1 MAGLKEIRK
10 RIQSVKNTQK
20 ITRAMKMVAA
30 SKLRKAQTAM
40 LNIRRYSDEMRHLA
54 GVLADK
60 VDCTHPLMIPHK
72 KVGTEALI
80 VVSGDRGLCG
90 SFNANVS
97 RHARRKADALQ
108 KEGVRPVLFFIG
120 RKGAETLRNHAAD
133 QDIRFVGLLGDLSF
147 DAMYDVVD
155 FLAQGYLSGDY
166 DRVTVVFNRFKS
178 AVAQEVAEEQLFPI
192 TENIFE
198 KHEIVRDGAER
209 DIVFEPSAAALADY
223 VVPRFAATELYHDLM
238 ESAASELSARMNSME
253 AATKNAAEMIGR
265 LVISYNKER
274 QNAITTEL
282 MEIVGGAEA
291 LKG

>member
-60 VDCTHPLMIPHK
+60 VDCVHPLMAPRK
-72 KVGTEALI
+72 NVRVEALI

-90 SFNANVS
+90 SFNANVA
-97 RHARRKADALQ
+97 RHARRRADALQ
-108 KEGVRPVLFFIG
+108 KEGIRPVLFFIG
-120 RKGAETLRNHAAD
+120 RKGAEALRNHPAGKD
-133 QDIRFVGLLGDLSF
+133 TRFAGLLGDLSF

-178 AVAQEVAEEQLFPI
+178 AVAQEVAEEQIFPL
-192 TENIFE
+192 TENIFDT
-198 KHEIVRDGAER
+198 HELSGDQAGRE
-209 DIVFEPSAAALADY
+209 IVFEPSASALADY

>member
-30 SKLRKAQTAM
+30 SKLRRTQTAM
-40 LNIRRYSDEMRHLA
+40 LNIRRYSDELRHLA
-54 GVLADK
+54 GVMSDR
-60 VDCTHPLMIPHK
+60 VECIHPLMVPRRT
-72 KVGTEALI
+72 VRAEAII

-90 SFNANVS
+90 SFNANVA
-97 RHARRKADALQ
+97 RYARRRADALE
-108 KEGVRPVLFFIG
+108 KEGIRPLLFFVG
-120 RKGAETLRNHAAD
+120 RKGAESLRTHPAA
-133 QDIRFVGLLGDLSF
+133 QDRRFVGLLGELTF
-147 DAMYDVVD
+147 DAMYDVVSFLSHG
-155 FLAQGYLSGDY
+155 FLAGNY
-166 DRVTVVFNRFKS
+166 DRVTVIFNRFKS
-178 AVAQEVAEEQLFPI
+178 AVAQEVAEEQIFPV

-198 KHEIVRDGAER
+198 KHEIVRDRAGR
-209 DIVFEPSAAALADY
+209 DILLEPSPAALADY
-223 VVPRFAATELYHDLM
+223 VVPRFAATELFHDLM
-238 ESAASELSARMNSME
+238 ESAASELSARMNSMD

-265 LVISYNKER
+265 LVISYNKAR